1 MAEDNEKVKSALEIA
16 LEKAQKL
23 GGMSSDEKQKL
34 KDENLESVG
43 LALSKRYLKGLPVR
57 DVEIE
62 LGKYKEDRKTIVTY
76 LLSYLV
82 NEIDMGDPDGAERI
96 LEAINHFAG
105 APAAEKIGSLLNE
118 CRSAMKK
125 AWQKNQ
131 QTLGAAKRRELA
143 RLGISGSAIKPAIE
157 GSPEWL
163 EARQQLHSDYQKRL
177 EGIKSSLQAL

>member
-1 MAEDNEKVKSALEIA
+1 MAEDDGKVKSALEIA
-16 LEKAQKL
+16 LERAQNL

-62 LGKYKEDRKTIVTY
+62 LGKYKENRQTVVTY
-76 LLSYLV
+76 LLSYLTD
-82 NEIDMGDPDGAERI
+82 EIDMGDPDRDQRI
-96 LEAINHFAG
+96 LEAIKHFAG
-105 APAAEKIGSLLNE
+105 APAAEKISSLLNKY
-118 CRSAMKK
+118 RSAMEQ
-125 AWQKNQ
+125 ASQKNQ
-131 QTLGAAKRRELA
+131 RTLGAAKRKELA
-143 RLGISGSAIKPAIE
+143 RMGISGSAIKPAIE

-177 EGIKSSLQAL
+177 EEIKSSLQAL